1 MHVSVVGSGYIGTTI
16 AAWFAELGHTV
27 TNVDIDEDVVA
38 AVNDGEAPIHEPG
51 LDELM
56 AAHGG
61 DALVATTD
69 YDEIAD
75 SDVTFLALPTPSKP
89 DGSIDLSAMKAA
101 ARSLGEVLA
110 EKDDDHLVVVNVQ
123 MTDDVD
129 HIRAGKAALE
139 VFEERFAE
147 WNGSEHA
154 ITCNS
159 GTSALHVAL
168 AAVGVGW
175 AGRSRAAT
183 RVGQRL
189 DPAVDR
195 LEAGALPDGRAVSV
209 GRNEWVAETWA
220 TARCPGGPNRQFG
233 SCEAVDG
240 LVFQARGGEATLVAV
255 AFDVRVTDPQGTR
268 RAGIVVRGP

>member
-1 MHVSVVGSGYIGTTI
+1 VSGRSPSADRGQLVLL
-16 AAWFAELGHTV
+16 AAA
-27 TNVDIDEDVVA
+27 VVA
-38 AVNDGEAPIHEPG
+38 V
-51 LDELM
+51 
-56 AAHGG
+56 
-61 DALVATTD
+61 ALVAMVVAYLQVAGPGTAGAQHVV
-69 YDEIAD
+69 AD
-75 SDVTFLALPTPSKP
+75 
-89 DGSIDLSAMKAA
+89 
-101 ARSLGEVLA
+101 GEPV
-110 EKDDDHLVVVNVQ
+110 ERV
-123 MTDDVD
+123 
-129 HIRAGKAALE
+129 RAGLE
-139 VFEERFAE
+139 PAVYNA
-147 WNGSEHA
+147 S
-154 ITCNS
+154 
-159 GTSALHVAL
+159 L

-209 GRNEWVAETWA
+209 GRNESVAETWA

-268 RAGIVVRGP
+268 RAGIVVRVP